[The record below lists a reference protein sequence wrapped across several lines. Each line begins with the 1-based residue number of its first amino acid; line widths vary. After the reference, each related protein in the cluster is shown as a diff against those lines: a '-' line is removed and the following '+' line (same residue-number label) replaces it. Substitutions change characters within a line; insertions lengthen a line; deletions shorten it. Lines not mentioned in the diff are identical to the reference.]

1 MPKIFIVIICF
12 LFPAFAWAQLVSP
25 TGAFIED
32 SLKIGE
38 ETPYVLS
45 IRYPADQNILFPDS
59 TYDFSPFE
67 LSRKEYTNTVSK
79 DGFSSDSVIYFLRT
93 FDLAPSQSFR
103 LPVYVLEGSDSVEV
117 MAQSDTIYLNDVEVN
132 PEDPLK
138 ETTDYREVE
147 LQFNSAYLVL
157 GLVIFLVIVAAVLLM
172 FGGQIKRQYKI
183 YRLKKAHKKFL
194 STYEHLIEY
203 QNGKDPKST
212 TEHSFNFWKVYMEKL
227 DKIPFTRLT
236 TKEVSQYLDNKE
248 VLSTFKTMDRN
259 IYGRHNQDEV
269 RANLLLLK
277 DIANQRYA
285 EKIEEVKGE

>member
-1 MPKIFIVIICF
+1 MPKIFIVLICF
-12 LFPAFAWAQLVSP
+12 LFPALAWAQLVSP

-59 TYDFSPFE
+59 TYNFSPFE

-79 DGFSSDSVIYFLRT
+79 DGFSTDSVIYFLRT
-93 FDLAPSQSFR
+93 FDLAHVQSFR
-103 LPVYVLEGSDSVEV
+103 LPVYVLEGSDSVRV
-117 MAQSDTIYLNDVEVN
+117 MAQADTIYLDDVEVN
-132 PEDPLK
+132 PDDPLK
-138 ETTDYREVE
+138 ETTDYRDVE

-183 YRLKKAHKKFL
+183 YRLKRAHKKFL
-194 STYEHLIEY
+194 STYEHLIEH